1 MIKIQQEMAS
11 LRLFFKFMDVLFISV
26 WGLTIMDLFQVSNIA
41 AYSSIDNWIKT
52 LMAVLGLIYLV
63 ISIPHKIKMQR
74 LDRRKKQEEIEKLE
88 IENEKLK
95 DK

>member
-1 MIKIQQEMAS
+1 MIKTQEMAS

-26 WGLTIMDLFQVSNIA
+26 WGLTIMDLLKISNVT

-74 LDRRKKQEEIEKLE
+74 LDREKKQEEIEKLK
-88 IENEKLK
+88 IENEKLN

>member
-1 MIKIQQEMAS
+1 MAS

-26 WGLTIMDLFQVSNIA
+26 WGLTIMDLLKISNVTM
-41 AYSSIDNWIKT
+41 YSSIDNWIKT

-74 LDRRKKQEEIEKLE
+74 LDREKKQEEIEKLK
-88 IENEKLK
+88 IENEKLN